1 MNRNGSGIAYGVGA
15 YVIWGLLPIY
25 WRWLDR
31 ASAFEILAHR
41 AIWSLLFCFIFLAYQ
56 KQLRTTIALLKIPRT
71 FSLLA
76 LTSLLLSANWA
87 IYIWSVSVDRVV
99 EAALGYYITP
109 LVAVTFGVLVL
120 KEKLRKL
127 QIVSVSL
134 AAIGVVIL
142 TVAYG
147 HIPLIALGL
156 AVSWGSYSLI
166 KKQLNAGAL
175 ETLSVETL
183 VAFIPNFAFLSY
195 LINKNE
201 AQFGQ
206 DVGFSLA
213 LFSAGLFTVIPLL
226 MFNAAT
232 TRLPLT
238 VTGLLQYITPS
249 IMFLVGIVIFHE
261 PLPVAKIV
269 GFIFIWIALTFLGTD
284 LVKSGRSI
292 NQRKGETF

>member
-41 AIWSLLFCFIFLAYQ
+41 AIWSLLFCLIFLAYQ
-56 KQLRTTIALLKIPRT
+56 KQLRTTFVLLKNPRT
-71 FSLLA
+71 FALLA

-134 AAIGVVIL
+134 ATIGVVIL

-166 KKQLNAGAL
+166 KKRLNAGAL
-175 ETLSVETL
+175 ETLSIETL
-183 VAFIPNFAFLSY
+183 VAFIPNFIFLTY
-195 LINKNE
+195 LLNNNE

-206 DVGFSLA
+206 DIGFSLA

-238 VTGLLQYITPS
+238 ITGLLQYITPS

-269 GFIFIWIALTFLGTD
+269 GFVFIWIALTFLGTD
-284 LVKSGRSI
+284 LYKSGRSVD
-292 NQRKGETF
+292 

>member
-1 MNRNGSGIAYGVGA
+1 LNRNGSGIAYGVGA

-56 KQLRTTIALLKIPRT
+56 KQLRTTFALLKNPRT
-71 FSLLA
+71 FSFLA

-134 AAIGVVIL
+134 ATIGVVIL

-183 VAFIPNFAFLSY
+183 VAFIPNFAFLFY

-206 DVGFSLA
+206 DLGFSLA

-261 PLPVAKIV
+261 PLPVSKII

-284 LVKSGRSI
+284 LVKSGRSV

>member
-1 MNRNGSGIAYGVGA
+1 LNRNSSGIAYGVGA
-15 YVIWGLLPIY
+15 YVIWGLLPVY

-41 AIWSLLFCFIFLAYQ
+41 AIWSLLFCFVFLAYQ
-56 KQLRTTIALLKIPRT
+56 KQLRTTFALLKNPRT
-71 FSLLA
+71 FALLA

-127 QIVSVSL
+127 QVISVSL
-134 AAIGVVIL
+134 ATVGVVIL

-166 KKQLNAGAL
+166 KKRLNAGAL
-175 ETLSVETL
+175 ETLSIETL
-183 VAFIPNFAFLSY
+183 VAFIPNFIFLTY

-206 DVGFSLA
+206 DLGFSLA

-261 PLPVAKIV
+261 PLPVAKII

-284 LVKSGRSI
+284 LVKSGRSV

>member
-1 MNRNGSGIAYGVGA
+1 LNRNGSGIAYGVGA

-25 WRWLDR
+25 WRWLDA

-41 AIWSLLFCFIFLAYQ
+41 AIWSLLFCLIFLAYQ
-56 KQLRTTIALLKIPRT
+56 KQLRTTFVLLKNPRT

-120 KEKLRKL
+120 KEKLRRL

-134 AAIGVVIL
+134 ATVGVVIL

-166 KKQLNAGAL
+166 KKRLNAGAL
-175 ETLSVETL
+175 ETLSIETL
-183 VAFIPNFAFLSY
+183 VAFIPNFAFLIH
-195 LINKNE
+195 LINKHE

-206 DVGFSLA
+206 DLGFSLA

-249 IMFLVGIVIFHE
+249 IMFLVGIIVFHE
-261 PLPVAKIV
+261 PLPVAKII
-269 GFIFIWIALTFLGTD
+269 GFIFIWVALTFLGTD
-284 LVKSGRSI
+284 LVKSSRSV
-292 NQRKGETF
+292 NQREG

>member
-41 AIWSLLFCFIFLAYQ
+41 AIWSLLFCLIFLAYQ
-56 KQLRTTIALLKIPRT
+56 KQLRTTFVLLKNPRT

-134 AAIGVVIL
+134 ATIGVVIL

-156 AVSWGSYSLI
+156 AVSWGSYSLV

-175 ETLSVETL
+175 ETLSIETL
-183 VAFIPNFAFLSY
+183 VAFIPNFAFLFY
-195 LINKNE
+195 LIGKNE

-206 DVGFSLA
+206 EFAFSLA
-213 LFSAGLFTVIPLL
+213 LFSAGVFTVIPLL

-261 PLPVAKIV
+261 PLPVAKII

-284 LVKSGRSI
+284 LVKSGRSV

>member
-1 MNRNGSGIAYGVGA
+1 LNRNGSGIAYGVGA

-56 KQLRTTIALLKIPRT
+56 KQLRTTFTLLKNPRT

-127 QIVSVSL
+127 QIVSVLL

-147 HIPLIALGL
+147 HIPLVALGL

-206 DVGFSLA
+206 DLGFSLA

-261 PLPVAKIV
+261 PLPVSKII

-284 LVKSGRSI
+284 LVKSGRSV

>member
-1 MNRNGSGIAYGVGA
+1 LNRNGSGIAYGVGA

-25 WRWLDR
+25 WRWLDA
-31 ASAFEILAHR
+31 ASALEILAHR
-41 AIWSLLFCFIFLAYQ
+41 AIWSLLFCLIFLAYQ
-56 KQLRTTIALLKIPRT
+56 KQLRTTFVLLKNPRT

-120 KEKLRKL
+120 KEKLRRL

-134 AAIGVVIL
+134 ATVGVVIL

-166 KKQLNAGAL
+166 KKRLNAGAL
-175 ETLSVETL
+175 ETLSIETL
-183 VAFIPNFAFLSY
+183 VAFIPNFAFLIH
-195 LINKNE
+195 LINKHE

-206 DVGFSLA
+206 DLGFSLA

-249 IMFLVGIVIFHE
+249 IMFLVGIIVFHE
-261 PLPVAKIV
+261 PLPVAKII
-269 GFIFIWIALTFLGTD
+269 GFIFIWVALTFLGTD
-284 LVKSGRSI
+284 LVKSSRSV
-292 NQRKGETF
+292 NQREG

>member
-1 MNRNGSGIAYGVGA
+1 LNRNGSGIAYGVGA

-56 KQLRTTIALLKIPRT
+56 KQLRTTFVLLKNPRT

-134 AAIGVVIL
+134 ATIGVVIL

-156 AVSWGSYSLI
+156 AVSWGSYSLV
-166 KKQLNAGAL
+166 KKRLNAGAL
-175 ETLSVETL
+175 ETLSIETL
-183 VAFIPNFAFLSY
+183 VAFIPNFVFLTY

-206 DVGFSLA
+206 DIGFSLA

-261 PLPVAKIV
+261 PLPVAKII

-284 LVKSGRSI
+284 LVKSGRSV

>member
-25 WRWLDR
+25 WRWLDA

-41 AIWSLLFCFIFLAYQ
+41 AIWSLLFCLIFLAYQ
-56 KQLRTTIALLKIPRT
+56 KQLRTTFVLLKNPRT

-120 KEKLRKL
+120 KEKLRRL

-134 AAIGVVIL
+134 ATVGVVIL

-166 KKQLNAGAL
+166 KKRLNAGAL
-175 ETLSVETL
+175 ETLSIETL
-183 VAFIPNFAFLSY
+183 VAFIPNFVFLIH
-195 LINKNE
+195 LINKHE
-201 AQFGQ
+201 AKFGQ
-206 DVGFSLA
+206 DLGFSLA

-238 VTGLLQYITPS
+238 ITGLLQYITPS
-249 IMFLVGIVIFHE
+249 IMFVVGIVVFHE
-261 PLPVAKIV
+261 PLPVAKII
-269 GFIFIWIALTFLGTD
+269 GFIFIWVALTFLGTD
-284 LVKSGRSI
+284 LVKSSRSV
-292 NQRKGETF
+292 NQREG

>member
-1 MNRNGSGIAYGVGA
+1 LNRNGSGIAYGVGA

-56 KQLRTTIALLKIPRT
+56 KQLRTTFALLKNPRT
-71 FSLLA
+71 FSFLA

-134 AAIGVVIL
+134 ATIGVVIL

-206 DVGFSLA
+206 DLGFSLA

-261 PLPVAKIV
+261 PLPVSKII

-284 LVKSGRSI
+284 LVKSGRSV